1 VLSLLQDGDPALAT
15 AISSSREALW
25 GILADPVKVSPNCD
39 LRLEHRR
46 HHVRRIFILVLAVS
60 AVFGGGRM
68 LSAEEPSMVT
78 DLAATIALQ
87 GMPCDKVVDAKRN
100 GDSDYTASCKDGN
113 RYHVFVDSTG
123 RVVVK
128 KL

>member
-1 VLSLLQDGDPALAT
+1 MA
-15 AISSSREALW
+15 
-25 GILADPVKVSPNCD
+25 
-39 LRLEHRR
+39 
-46 HHVRRIFILVLAVS
+46 RRIFILVLTVS
-60 AVFGGGRM
+60 AVFGGAR
-68 LSAEEPSMVT
+68 LLIAEEPSMVR

-87 GMPCDKVVDAKRN
+87 GMACDKVVDAKRN